1 MPRDIAPHEELVPL
15 SLEELIKAAGK
26 KHGPYEVIW
35 AKWKGEFYP
44 VLVSPKD
51 YLRCDAL
58 KWFLSIGRGGT
69 FYARATLPKE
79 LLEEGMPAKVSMH
92 RFILDMLKAPR
103 FIQVDHE
110 NAVSLDNRRKNLS
123 RVLPIENMNLRE
135 ITGNGDGGYRGVYRL
150 QGFKSKKTGT
160 LGFRSKPWRA
170 VVSIGN
176 EYCRHIG
183 TFKTALEA
191 AKERDYEI
199 RLLIQDLIP
208 LSSLNVLLNFPI
220 KRKYRLARMR
230 KELPQK
236 KNKEAV
242 RAIKTIVSQHETF
255 DTVRADA
262 DIPF

>member
-1 MPRDIAPHEELVPL
+1 MPRDIAPSQEPVPL

-26 KHGPYEVIW
+26 KNGPYEVIW
-35 AKWKGEFYP
+35 AKWKKEFYP
-44 VLVSPKD
+44 VLVAPRD
-51 YLRCDAL
+51 YQRCDAL

-79 LLEEGMPAKVSMH
+79 LREEGMPSKVSMH
-92 RFILDMLKAPR
+92 RFICDMLKAPR
-103 FIQVDHE
+103 FIQVDHN

-123 RVLPIENMNLRE
+123 RVLPIENMHLRE
-135 ITGNGDGGYRGVYRL
+135 ITGNGDGGYRGVYKI
-150 QGFKSKKTGT
+150 QGFRSKKTGT

-170 VVSIGN
+170 AVSIGN

-230 KELPQK
+230 KNSTQK
-236 KNKEAV
+236 KDRKTV
-242 RAIKTIVSQHETF
+242 RAIKAIVNQREEF
-255 DTVRADA
+255 DTVGADT